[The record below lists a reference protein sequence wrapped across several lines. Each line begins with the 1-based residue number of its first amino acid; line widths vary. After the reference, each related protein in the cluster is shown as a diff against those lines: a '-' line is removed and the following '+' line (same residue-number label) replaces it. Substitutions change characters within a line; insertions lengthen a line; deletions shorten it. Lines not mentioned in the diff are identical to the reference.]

1 MKKIFALLLMLGLSM
16 QAMGPVP
23 RQSPEFKVV
32 EPSGKTTAVSSLKG
46 KVVILQFLFTGCSH
60 CQATAKWLSTMQAE
74 LGPKGLA
81 TYGVA
86 FDPSVLNKDAAK
98 NRAAVQAF
106 GAFATFPVG
115 ISEKAPVLNYL
126 GISVMNTEWGVPQMV
141 VIDKKGMIR
150 AQTPDTDKN
159 IPNIRTESFMRN
171 LVNQLLAEK

>member
-1 MKKIFALLLMLGLSM
+1 
-16 QAMGPVP
+16 
-23 RQSPEFKVV
+23 
-32 EPSGKTTAVSSLKG
+32 
-46 KVVILQFLFTGCSH
+46 
-60 CQATAKWLSTMQAE
+60 
-74 LGPKGLA
+74 
-81 TYGVA
+81 
-86 FDPSVLNKDAAK
+86 VLNKDAAK